1 MQEEIEDIDIQER
14 VENFNKEMQPLL
26 GKYELGLTSRV
37 SISNDGRILSAPA
50 LISTREKK
58 EEKTI
63 ERPELSE

>member
-14 VENFNKEMQPLL
+14 VESFNKEMQPLL

-37 SISNDGRILSAPA
+37 SISHDGRILSAPA

-58 EEKTI
+58 EEKTT

>member
-58 EEKTI
+58 EEKTT